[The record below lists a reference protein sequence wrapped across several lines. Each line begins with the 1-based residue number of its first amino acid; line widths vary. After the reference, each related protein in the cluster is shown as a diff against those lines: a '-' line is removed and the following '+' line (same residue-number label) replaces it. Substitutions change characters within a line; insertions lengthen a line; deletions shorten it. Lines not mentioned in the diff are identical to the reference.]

1 MIQYVRAVGKFVRAL
16 IANVFKHDIASLSA
30 QVCFYA
36 IFSLFPLITLII
48 YGANLLVPNAQ
59 IEQMLLQAL
68 KPYYPAISNASD
80 FIKTNIQ
87 SLGSV
92 GAKIGLVSS
101 ATLVWS
107 ATSAFIAVQQ
117 AMDSIFELKD
127 QRSFFARRVVAFT
140 MLVLLVLVAMLST
153 LALGLYSV
161 LSHQVALVPAV
172 QRWLPVL
179 HAVSR
184 VIYPTSLFVTCF
196 IFYRYMPSKRVDIN
210 SVLIGALTAT
220 VGLDLARA
228 FFVVYASHLVTYHL
242 IYGVL
247 AVVMLLVLWMYVA
260 GMIMLFG
267 AEIAAL
273 LDRTN
278 TENTET
284 TSD

>member
-1 MIQYVRAVGKFVRAL
+1 MIQYLHAARKFAGA
-16 IANVFKHDIASLSA
+16 IANNVLKHDIASLSA

-36 IFSLFPLITLII
+36 IFSLFPLMTLVI
-48 YGANLLVPNAQ
+48 YGANLIVPNVQ
-59 IEQMLLQAL
+59 IEQMMLQAL
-68 KPYYPAISNASD
+68 KPYYPAISNATD
-80 FIKTNIQ
+80 FIKNNIE

-117 AMDSIFELKD
+117 AMDTIFELDD

-140 MLVLLVLVAMLST
+140 MLVLLVIVAMLSSV
-153 LALGLYSV
+153 ALGVYSV
-161 LSHQVALVPAV
+161 LSHQAELLPGVA
-172 QRWLPVL
+172 RWLPLL
-179 HAVSR
+179 HAASR

-196 IFYRYMPSKRVDIN
+196 VFYRYMPSKRVDVN
-210 SVLIGALTAT
+210 SVLVGALTAT

-273 LDRTN
+273 LDKD
-278 TENTET
+278 
-284 TSD
+284 SAK